1 MQIRNQKLSTRGGNR
16 EDRADWKHQI
26 VESVGFNDGLNV
38 GRKNRRLKDDSRFL
52 AWVIQW
58 QFFRWKITRKTDLRV
73 KMFDFRL
80 NVDFE
85 VLRSEVQQ
93 RSLDWILGKHPRR
106 WETKPWRNP
115 DDTGW
120 RQFLAAHPTATLS
133 LLSSNK
139 L

>member
-1 MQIRNQKLSTRGGNR
+1 
-16 EDRADWKHQI
+16 
-26 VESVGFNDGLNV
+26 
-38 GRKNRRLKDDSRFL
+38 
-52 AWVIQW
+52 
-58 QFFRWKITRKTDLRV
+58 
-73 KMFDFRL
+73 MFDFRL
-80 NVDFE
+80 NDDFE

-93 RSLDWILGKHPRR
+93 RSLDWILGKHLRR

-115 DDTGW
+115 DDPGW

>member
-26 VESVGFNDGLNV
+26 VESAGFNDGLNV

-58 QFFRWKITRKTDLRV
+58 QFFRRKITRKTDPRV

-93 RSLDWILGKHPRR
+93 RSLDWILGKHPQMGNEAMEEPRR
-106 WETKPWRNP
+106 YRM
-115 DDTGW
+115 
-120 RQFLAAHPTATLS
+120 AAVPGCPPNSHSFPS
-133 LLSSNK
+133 FF
-139 L
+139 